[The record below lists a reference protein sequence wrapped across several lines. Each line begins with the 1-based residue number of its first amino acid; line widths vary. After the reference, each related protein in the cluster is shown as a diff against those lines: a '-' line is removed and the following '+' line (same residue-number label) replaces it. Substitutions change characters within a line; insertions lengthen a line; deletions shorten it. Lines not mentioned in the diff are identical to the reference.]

1 MNRARPQT
9 PSCAPI
15 YAPNELAAAR
25 WLVTN
30 SQNFAH
36 LDPDTRRASID
47 IAWTI
52 LRKNRAIQQPQKTK
66 PTDPTT
72 TARVLRVPLAVFQ
85 AGPIRLRR
93 HPRHRITIGPTTPGE
108 AA

>member
-1 MNRARPQT
+1 MTRARPQT
-9 PSCAPI
+9 PPCAPV
-15 YAPNELAAAR
+15 YAPGELAAAR

-30 SQNFAH
+30 SQNYAH
-36 LDPDTRRASID
+36 LDPDTRRAPTA

-52 LRKNRAIQQPQKTK
+52 LRKNRAIQQPQKAK
-66 PTDPTT
+66 PSDPTT

-85 AGPIRLRR
+85 AGPSILRR
-93 HPRHRITIGPTTPGE
+93 QPRHRITINPSTPGD